1 MLQRLRMR
9 DRFLFSPALSF
20 GLTLGL
26 FLILCFSGPLLGS
39 EQKTIARIADPV
51 VVNNAILKGRFSKVS
66 IREMCVLVYRNREFD
81 IIPYQID
88 ERGPEGELILTQ
100 GQLKGK
106 QRDKE
111 GNYGEANSLGVFNK
125 RDEIV
130 FLARDMGD
138 RAPPGKWP
146 KDAERAVEIQAS
158 DPLNGG
164 LAWAYLASFSKPPVP
179 AGQDYIAYNTLEK
192 KRNKPEVH
200 ILAERYHAG
209 FTDLSKPVAQSDWHI
224 KKGSWE
230 GKDIMKTFRSMI
242 DIRLGFIHFDFTLE
256 NIIPK
261 RLGQIDG
268 PVRVVR
274 RIRNSVR
281 FAGIPIPDFLMK
293 KLAGAA
299 LDTDSFYYPDYF
311 YFTGKLSMPHVV
323 VKYGKKSKAIFT
335 TDFNA
340 NTAGMY
346 WTDQKNQVT
355 ACIVDGV
362 MSPQEHALDDGLYR
376 WSLLHGEQGGWMNI
390 LTFEEGFRDLD
401 IRLYYMDN
409 EVDGTLPEGDPPLKG
424 YASTGYRV
432 KDFQKIQKG
441 KPLVFTT
448 NLFAIDPTFKKGD
461 EAAYVNLIFHPL
473 QISLTGVKEP

>member
-1 MLQRLRMR
+1 MHQGGKRRNPRICPVL
-9 DRFLFSPALSF
+9 LFS
-20 GLTLGL
+20 GLLHGL
-26 FLILCFSGPLLGS
+26 LWILCVSDPSYGT
-39 EQKTIARIADPV
+39 EQTARARTADPV
-51 VVNNAILKGRFSKVS
+51 VITNTTLKGLFDGVP
-66 IREMCVLVYRNREFD
+66 IRQMRVLVYRDHSFEGVPF
-81 IIPYQID
+81 QID

-100 GQLKGK
+100 GPLKGK
-106 QRDKE
+106 ARDKE
-111 GNYGEANSLGVFNK
+111 GNYVKARSFGVFNH

-130 FLARDMGD
+130 FLARDLGG
-138 RAPPGKWP
+138 RAPRGQWP
-146 KDAERAVEIQAS
+146 VEAQRASEFQVS
-158 DPLNGG
+158 DPVNGHIS
-164 LAWAYLASFSKPPVP
+164 WAYAASFSKPPAMP
-179 AGQDYIAYNTLEK
+179 QEDYIAYKIHETK
-192 KRNKPEVH
+192 KGRPEVH
-200 ILAERYHAG
+200 ILSEGYHAG
-209 FTDLSKPVAQSDWHI
+209 FTDPGKPVAQSDWYI
-224 KKGSWE
+224 REGDWE
-230 GKDIMKTFRSMI
+230 GPDIMKTFRSLI
-242 DIRLGFIHFDFTLE
+242 DVRLGFIHFDFTLE

-274 RIRNSVR
+274 RIRNSVK

-311 YFTGKLSMPHVV
+311 FFTGKLSVPHVV
-323 VKYGKKSKAIFT
+323 VKYGKKSKAVFT

-340 NTAGMY
+340 NAAGMY
-346 WTDQKNQVT
+346 WTDQKNQDT

-362 MSPQEHALDDGLYR
+362 MSPQERTLDPGLYQ
-376 WSLLHGEQGGWMNI
+376 WSLIQGDQGGWMNI

-409 EVDGTLPEGDPPLKG
+409 EVDGFTPEGDPPLRG

-432 KDFQKIQKG
+432 KEFQKIQKG

-461 EAAYVNLIFHPL
+461 EAAYMNLVFHPL
-473 QISLTGVKEP
+473 KVSMTEDKKP